1 MFIRSDGTDR
11 ATHRCG
17 PDGVADMQSRLM
29 RPFAWVIRCLTM
41 VVAVSL
47 GGTAWATEKVVRI
60 AAVEYSPYIGSAL
73 RRDGYAHELV
83 VEAFRLGGYQ
93 AKIGFF
99 PPARARL
106 QAIRGVEDGVLVIDD
121 SVDDHDFIFSDAFP
135 AGDIGLLKLKSEA
148 LDPRLAE
155 AGDVGQLLER
165 LESFRIGV
173 VRGAGTAAVLER
185 AGAGR
190 LQFAV
195 DNQQNIDKLV
205 ARRIDFALIDKFA
218 AAAVMVERRPHLIG
232 KLEFVPITVS
242 RSAFRIGVPR
252 KHPQAEA
259 IIATFNQ
266 GLARFRD
273 EGGLLDLQRAHGL
286 VAPVPQTAGT
296 VTLNIA
302 TVDNEDM
309 LIMKSLSADFE
320 AEHPGI
326 RLNWR
331 VLEENT
337 LRRRL
342 LSELAIGE
350 GYVDVMTI
358 GAYEAPIWAKEG
370 LLLPVRV
377 SEAYGL
383 DDLLTSVREAL
394 SFKGQLY
401 ALPFY
406 AESSMLYYR
415 KDLFDAEGLHMPDQ
429 PSWDDILGFAEKLH
443 APANERYGIC
453 LRGKP
458 GWGEN
463 MSIVSTMVNAYGG
476 RWFDMQWRPD
486 LDSTPWR
493 EALQRYRTLLG
504 QYGPPQVTENGFN
517 ESLELFANG
526 HCAMWVDAT
535 VAAGRLYNPAT
546 SRVADKLGFAP
557 APTAHTAKGSHWL
570 WTWALAVPSS
580 SARSKAAR
588 TFIEWATSREY
599 IARVAKVRGWVSVP
613 PGTRRS
619 TYANP
624 AYQAAAP
631 FAGFVLSA
639 IEAADPIDSTLEPK
653 PYIGIQWVNI
663 PEFTAIGQAVGVNV
677 GNMFELGW
685 SVDRVVNESQREVEF
700 IMRRA
705 GYYES
710 SAGGSGSSN

>member
-1 MFIRSDGTDR
+1 
-11 ATHRCG
+11 
-17 PDGVADMQSRLM
+17 MQSRLM
-29 RPFAWVIRCLTM
+29 RSFARVTRCLMM
-41 VVAVSL
+41 VVALNTAGS
-47 GGTAWATEKVVRI
+47 AWATEKVVRI

-73 RRDGYAHELV
+73 RRDGYAHEVV

-93 AKIGFF
+93 AKIDFF

-121 SVDDHDFIFSDAFP
+121 SVDDHDFIFSDTFP

-185 AGAGR
+185 AGVGR

-232 KLEFVPITVS
+232 KLEFLPVMVS
-242 RSAFRIGVPR
+242 RSEFRLGIPR
-252 KHPQAEA
+252 GRAQGQAMLDA
-259 IIATFNQ
+259 FNQ
-266 GLARFRD
+266 GLARLR
-273 EGGLLDLQRAHGL
+273 ETGGLLALQQDHGL
-286 VAPVPQTAGT
+286 ATPVPQTAGT

-309 LIMKSLSADFE
+309 LVMKSLSADFE

-358 GAYEAPIWAKEG
+358 GAYEAPIWAQKG
-370 LLLPVRV
+370 FLQPVRV
-377 SEAYGL
+377 SKAYGL
-383 DDLLTSVREAL
+383 DDLLPSVREAL
-394 SFKGQLY
+394 SFNGELY

-415 KDLFDAEGLHMPDQ
+415 KDLFEAKGLQMPGQ
-429 PSWDDILGFAEKLH
+429 PTWDDVLGFAGKLH
-443 APANERYGIC
+443 APADDVYGIC

-463 MSIVSTMVNAYGG
+463 MGIVSTMVNAYGG

-486 LDSTPWR
+486 LDSPAWR
-493 EALQRYRTLLG
+493 EALQRYRTLIG
-504 QYGPPQVTENGFN
+504 QFGPPRVTENGFN

-535 VAAGRLYNPAT
+535 VAAGKLYNPGT
-546 SRVADKLGFAP
+546 SSVADKLGFAA
-557 APTAHTAKGSHWL
+557 APTARTAKGSHWL

-580 SARSKAAR
+580 SARGKAAQ
-588 TFIEWATSREY
+588 TFIKWATSRDY
-599 IARVAKVRGWVSVP
+599 IARVAKARGWVAVP

-639 IEAADPIDSTLEPK
+639 IEAADQIDSTLEPK

-663 PEFTAIGQAVGVNV
+663 PEFTAIGHAVGVNV